1 MPGESHADVPDAVP
15 LQIAM
20 EASAF
25 VTSNGH
31 ESSPSEPAKTLTCSE
46 CSKVATV
53 VCGGC
58 WIVGFCSRDHQLTG
72 WTKHRPKCRPW
83 RVTSSSNLGRFM
95 VATRDIAAGEV
106 LMKDEPLL
114 IGPKMMTEPVCLA
127 CYRPVDGEYCCRECG
142 FPLCS
147 SDCEGSDDHEPECRA
162 IQDSGIPVKVS
173 MFGEVNSMY
182 ECITPLRILSLRD
195 KVPSLWNK
203 FMTLESN
210 CDMREGTE
218 VAAITQQTVVDIIHN
233 RLDLEEDYNTEVIE
247 KVLGILDTNAF
258 EIRLPDSSILGVY
271 QKASLLEHDCIPNTH
286 RTFDADL
293 NLIVRAAVPI
303 KRGQHLTSCYT
314 ESLSTTGVRQEH
326 LRSTK
331 YFTCGCKRCK
341 DPTELKTFTSAL
353 KCSECV
359 EKQEEEAKQKRA
371 AERASRGRG
380 GTRGAKRGGVASR
393 INQFQSGAQGGSSTS
408 QAEEEKTKGP
418 WILPQDPLSPSST
431 WTCLSCGNPANDG
444 YPERITSVMQEEAE
458 EIEEAN
464 PSVEA
469 CESFL
474 QKWDSTFHTNHA
486 IFLNIKYVLLHLYGS
501 EEGYELE
508 EMTPINLA
516 RKEELCQ
523 DVLKVADIIQP
534 GISRLR
540 GSVLYELYQA
550 LFYKTRAL
558 SLVGA
563 ATSEQARRLSMEA
576 LTALKECARVLS
588 YETEVQ
594 PEGQLGLEAKEEIK
608 SLQKWIKEEGW
619 KY

>member
-1 MPGESHADVPDAVP
+1 MPGESHGDVPVAVP
-15 LQIAM
+15 LQVAM
-20 EASAF
+20 EASALC
-25 VTSNGH
+25 NGH
-31 ESSPSEPAKTLTCSE
+31 ASTPTEPAKTLTCSE
-46 CSKVATV
+46 CAKVATI

-58 WIVGFCSRDHQLTG
+58 WTAGFCARDHQLTG

-83 RVTSSSNLGRFM
+83 RVSSSPDLGRFM
-95 VATRDIAAGEV
+95 VATKDIAGGEL
-106 LMKDEPLL
+106 LMEDAPLMM
-114 IGPKMMTEPVCLA
+114 GPKMMTEPVCLG
-127 CYRPVDGEYCCRECG
+127 CYRPVDGDYNCKGCG

-147 SDCEGSDDHEPECRA
+147 SDCEGTEDHEAECRA
-162 IQDSGIPVKVS
+162 VQASGIHVKVS

-182 ECITPLRILSLRD
+182 ECITPLRVLSLRD
-195 KVPSLWNK
+195 KNPSLWNK
-203 FMTLESN
+203 LMSLESN
-210 CDMREGTE
+210 SDMREGTE

-233 RLDLEEDYNTEVIE
+233 RLQLEDEFGTEIID

-293 NLIVRAAVPI
+293 NLVIRAAVPI

-314 ESLSTTGVRQEH
+314 EPLSTTNGRQEH

-331 YFTCGCKRCK
+331 YFTCSCKRCR
-341 DPTELKTFTSAL
+341 DPTELKTFTSGI
-353 KCSECV
+353 KCGDCV
-359 EKQEEEAKQKRA
+359 EKQEEAAKQKRA
-371 AERASRGRG
+371 EEKEARGRG
-380 GTRGAKRGGVASR
+380 GTRGGKRGGVASR
-393 INQFQSGAQGGSSTS
+393 INKFQTGAQGESSSTS
-408 QAEEEKTKGP
+408 QVEEEKITGP
-418 WILPQDPLSPSST
+418 WIVPQDPLSPSSN
-431 WTCLSCGNPANDG
+431 WVCLTCKSSTTDD

-458 EIEEAN
+458 ELEETN
-464 PSVEA
+464 PNIEA
-469 CESFL
+469 CETFL
-474 QKWDSTFHTNHA
+474 EKWNSTFHPNHA
-486 IFLNIKYVLLHLYGS
+486 CFLNIKYVLLHLYGS

-508 EMTPINLA
+508 ELTPIHLT

-523 DVLKVADIIQP
+523 EVMKVADVIQP

-550 LFYKTRAL
+550 IFYKTRAM
-558 SLVGA
+558 SMVGA
-563 ATSEQARRLSMEA
+563 IPAEQARKMAMEA

-588 YETEVQ
+588 YEPEVQ

-608 SLQKWIKEEGW
+608 MLQKWIKQEGW